1 LVIKI
6 SAIRILARRRRV
18 NFGFR
23 VSDLPALEVS
33 FLESANG
40 GSAEASAKADFEF
53 FAEIRLSQTPNSLP
67 NNYLQKTDPQI
78 QHNSSNLAH
87 HWRYFESNSRAIR
100 E

>member
-1 LVIKI
+1 MWLSHPSRKGSLRDDGIGSKMCYGRFVLVIKI

-40 GSAEASAKADFEF
+40 GSAVASAKADFEF
-53 FAEIRLSQTPNSLP
+53 FTEIRNSISFKSL
-67 NNYLQKTDPQI
+67 L
-78 QHNSSNLAH
+78 
-87 HWRYFESNSRAIR
+87 
-100 E
+100 

>member
-6 SAIRILARRRRV
+6 SAIWILARRRRV

-40 GSAEASAKADFEF
+40 GSAEAASAKEDFGF
-53 FAEIRLSQTPNSLP
+53 LAEILLSQTPNSLP
-67 NNYLQKTDPQI
+67 NNYLQKNRPP
-78 QHNSSNLAH
+78 NSAQFKQFGAPLAL
-87 HWRYFESNSRAIR
+87 FR